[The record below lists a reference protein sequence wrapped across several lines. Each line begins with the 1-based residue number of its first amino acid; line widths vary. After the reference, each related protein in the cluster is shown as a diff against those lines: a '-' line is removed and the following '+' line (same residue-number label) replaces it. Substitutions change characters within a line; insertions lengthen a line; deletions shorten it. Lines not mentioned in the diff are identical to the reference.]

1 MKKFAKMSLVA
12 AIAVAGMTSANA
24 ASLTEAIKGVEIS
37 GFARYRF
44 DDNNATTTVGGVKS
58 NVTAGDDQ
66 VNDYDLEINAVVPIN
81 DITTFNTKLDV
92 SFDTDD
98 TTGDDGVND
107 TASVEDF
114 YFTFKLP
121 YATVLLGRQDVPGPM
136 VDDAQG
142 TGLVALVPVGDMF
155 TFAAGYFNNHD
166 VKDNLG
172 VVVGQ
177 ASGTTAIQYTDND
190 WLDGKNAMEA
200 AILASLGPV
209 NAELWYADVE
219 DALDGYSLKLA
230 GSLGPVNISFMHTA
244 LEVDSHIQNATTPLT
259 GNTITGAVAA
269 APVFGTDND
278 AELTK
283 LDLDATFGMFTVK
296 AGYAVTGDNNDFGL
310 NRVSID
316 NATGDAAS
324 EWFFEQIEIGDD
336 SDASAYYLGGEVA
349 IDKYTFGLT
358 YANSDSDERAIDTLT
373 LPFNYMVKVA
383 DEEKEEIL
391 VEAAYQMSSNFKISS
406 YYSMYE
412 QELKTLGATT
422 KNEND
427 KFRIELKYSF

>member
-12 AIAVAGMTSANA
+12 AVAVAGMTSANA

-37 GFARYRF
+37 GMARYRF
-44 DDNNATTTVGGVKS
+44 DDINATTTIGGVKS
-58 NVTAGDDQ
+58 NVTTANDQ
-66 VNDYDLEINAVVPIN
+66 LNDYDVEVNAVVPVN
-81 DITTFNTKLDV
+81 DITTFNAKIDIAANL
-92 SFDTDD
+92 TDS
-98 TTGDDGVND
+98 TGDAKANIQL
-107 TASVEDF
+107 EDA

-121 YATVLLGRQDVPGPM
+121 YATIMAGKQDIPGPM
-136 VDDAQG
+136 VDDAEG
-142 TGLVALVPVGDMF
+142 TGIVALVPVGDMF

-166 VKDNLG
+166 VTSGG
-172 VVVGQ
+172 VATTVANAQ
-177 ASGTTAIQYTDND
+177 GTVQYIDPD
-190 WLDGKNAMEA
+190 WLDGKDAIEA

-230 GSLGPVNISFMHTA
+230 GSLGPVNISFMHTD
-244 LEVDSHIQNATTPLT
+244 LEVDSHIQNATVPLT
-259 GNTITGAVAA
+259 VGAA
-269 APVFGTDND
+269 APIFGADND

-358 YANSDSDERAIDTLT
+358 YANSDSDERAVDTTT
-373 LPFNYMVKVA
+373 LPFNYMVKAA

-412 QELKTLGATT
+412 RELKTFGATA
-422 KNEND
+422 KQESD

>member
-12 AIAVAGMTSANA
+12 AVAVAGMTSANA

-37 GFARYRF
+37 GMARYRF
-44 DDNNATTTVGGVKS
+44 DDINTTTTIGGVKS
-58 NVTAGDDQ
+58 NVTTANDQ
-66 VNDYDLEINAVVPIN
+66 LNDYDVEVNAVVPVN
-81 DITTFNTKLDV
+81 DITTFNAKIDIAANL
-92 SFDTDD
+92 TDS
-98 TTGDDGVND
+98 TGDAKANIQL
-107 TASVEDF
+107 EDA

-121 YATVLLGRQDVPGPM
+121 YATIMAGKQDIPGPM
-136 VDDAQG
+136 VDDAEG
-142 TGLVALVPVGDMF
+142 TGIVALVPVGDMF

-166 VKDNLG
+166 VTSGG
-172 VVVGQ
+172 VATTVANAQ
-177 ASGTTAIQYTDND
+177 GTVQYIDPD
-190 WLDGKNAMEA
+190 WLDGKDAIEA

-244 LEVDSHIQNATTPLT
+244 LEVDSQIQN
-259 GNTITGAVAA
+259 IAVAA
-269 APVFGTDND
+269 SPVFGTDND

-358 YANSDSDERAIDTLT
+358 YANSDSDERAVDTTT
-373 LPFNYMVKVA
+373 LPFNYMVKAA

-412 QELKTLGATT
+412 RELKTFGATA
-422 KNEND
+422 KQESD